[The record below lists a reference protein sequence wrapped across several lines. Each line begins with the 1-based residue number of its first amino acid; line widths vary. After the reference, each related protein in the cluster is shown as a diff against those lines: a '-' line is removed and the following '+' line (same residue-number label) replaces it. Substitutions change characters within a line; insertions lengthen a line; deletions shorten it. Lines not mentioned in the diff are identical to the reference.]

1 MQVGSYLELFTTLYG
16 WQFYDRLWDILT
28 GTGLAFLPFLGI
40 ILNNVLE
47 THVNG
52 ATDGPV
58 SSLRRMDI
66 ELAVALT
73 VVVLAGQPT
82 VTLSAATL
90 SHTAAPTVA
99 NPVPCTATVASPCGT
114 TYGSAF
120 AGAPGTAGVP
130 IWWYGVMAVSN
141 GFNSAAK
148 SAMPSIADFR
158 GFEAMARTANITN
171 PILRQETHDFYT
183 QCFMPAQSKYLA
195 EKPASGAIA
204 ALLSSYGN
212 DDPKW
217 MGSQVYLATTGY
229 YDQRASQPIKGWP
242 YAPLRD
248 TEYVNTVPPPTW
260 GKPMCNEWWTG
271 LASST
276 GVGLKQ
282 KLVNEGGPLDSIAAA
297 ITGGFNPLKRQ
308 DAVVKAVLSGSPPTF
323 VESGYGTAN
332 SVSNLGILRLAET
345 GIKDSINVVA
355 LGLAWILQTLVMSIT
370 LKALDMIQAVILLG
384 MYALLPLI
392 VVISGYSLEMMLIGT
407 MAIFTVKFW
416 TFLWEI
422 AKWVDEKM
430 IVALYP
436 GWQSVLNWALPNG
449 SGAWAGEAINK
460 RIILDM
466 ITTGLYLGL
475 PVLWTAMMMA
485 WAGYQMVGAVSSAVA
500 SLSGPLN
507 EARPKG
513 RWFR

>member
-1 MQVGSYLELFTTLYG
+1 MQVGSYLELFTTLFG

-52 ATDGPV
+52 ATEGPV

-66 ELAVALT
+66 DIAVALT

-90 SHTAAPTVA
+90 SYVVPVTVA
-99 NPVPCTATVASPCGT
+99 NPAPCTATVTSPCGT
-114 TYGSAF
+114 TYGSSGF
-120 AGAPGTAGVP
+120 TGAPGTAGVP
-130 IWWYGVMAVSN
+130 IWWYGVMAASS

-148 SAMPSIADFR
+148 STMPSVADFR
-158 GFEAMARTANITN
+158 GFEAMARTASIKN
-171 PILRQETHDFYT
+171 PALRQETNDFFT
-183 QCFMPAQSKYLA
+183 QCYIPAQSKYLA
-195 EKPASGAIA
+195 DKPASGAIM

-229 YDQRASQPIKGWP
+229 YDQRASQQIKGWP
-242 YAPLRD
+242 YSAGRD
-248 TEYVNTVPPPTW
+248 SEYANTVPPPTW
-260 GKPMCNEWWTG
+260 GRPTCNEWWTG
-271 LASST
+271 AASST

-282 KLVNEGGPLDSIAAA
+282 KLLNEGGPLDSVAAFF
-297 ITGGFNPLKRQ
+297 TGGFSSIKRQ
-308 DAVVKAVLSGSPPTF
+308 DAVVKMVLNGSPPAF
-323 VESGYGTAN
+323 VESGYSGAN
-332 SVSNLGILRLAET
+332 TVASGGLGKFLET
-345 GIKDSINVVA
+345 GAKDLFTSF
-355 LGLAWILQTLVMSIT
+355 GLALASLAQAFMMAIILKGLP
-370 LKALDMIQAVILLG
+370 MIQAVILLG

-422 AKWVDEKM
+422 TKWVDQNM
-430 IVALYP
+430 IAALYP
-436 GWQSVLNWALPNG
+436 NGQSLLGWVQTNTGDWAMD
-449 SGAWAGEAINK
+449 AVDK
-460 RIILDM
+460 RMILDL
-466 ITTGLYLGL
+466 ITTALYLGL
-475 PVLWTAMMMA
+475 PAVWTMMMA
-485 WAGYQMVGAVSSAVA
+485 WAGYKLV
-500 SLSGPLN
+500 LSTKDFMQPL
-507 EARPKG
+507 EKAGQTKG
-513 RWFR
+513 RWSR